1 MLERQRRINEVYE
14 YLHNKRNIH
23 TKKDFADA
31 IEYAYPYVSSALN
44 GNEKYLTDKLMKS
57 ICSHFSEISLDYL
70 LNGEGE
76 LLLPKEPTIEE
87 QHEANILEL
96 YAHMIRSIDDLRQE
110 LKKQIAEVQSLNS
123 ELRQQ
128 LAALKGKGITYQSPD
143 EAPRLAAEEI
153 K

>member
-76 LLLPKEPTIEE
+76 LLLPKKSTAE
-87 QHEANILEL
+87 QQETNILEL
-96 YAHMIRSIDDLRQE
+96 YAHMIRSVDDLRQE

-123 ELRQQ
+123 ELLQQ

-153 K
+153 KK

>member
-23 TKKDFADA
+23 TKKDFADI

-76 LLLPKEPTIEE
+76 LLLPKEPTAE
-87 QHEANILEL
+87 QQQEANILEL
-96 YAHMIRSIDDLRQE
+96 YAHMIRSVDDLRQE
-110 LKKQIAEVQSLNS
+110 LKKQIVEVQALNA

-128 LAALKGKGITYQSPD
+128 LAALKGKGITYKTPEELPQM
-143 EAPRLAAEEI
+143 AAEEI